1 MSWVS
6 TNPIFF
12 QHYLLNTIFWLTQN
26 FKVHFSLLLFS
37 PSFWWHIKAESYKCI
52 LKYITYVYWNVFCK
66 IFATYSRHMKT
77 VNWKWI
83 LKYITH
89 VYWKTFC
96 SMFATYS
103 STHIRNIFTTYLS
116 ITYMYTG
123 VQAIYRNASE
133 NPCGYTHAFAP
144 YSRLHMYIQV
154 LQRYSATP
162 QKIILGMPA
171 YARLEM
177 QPSEVLTYAEL
188 VAQNPQV

>member
-83 LKYITH
+83 LKYI
-89 VYWKTFC
+89 
-96 SMFATYS
+96 
-103 STHIRNIFTTYLS
+103 NILH
-116 ITYMYTG
+116 MYTG
-123 VQAIYRNASE
+123 KHFVVCSRHIQVHIYVIYLRRIWALHICIQVFKQYTATPRKIRVGIPTHSRHIQDYTCIYRCCSDIVQRPKKLFWA
-133 NPCGYTHAFAP
+133 CQHMHA
-144 YSRLHMYIQV
+144 
-154 LQRYSATP
+154 
-162 QKIILGMPA
+162 
-171 YARLEM
+171 
-177 QPSEVLTYAEL
+177 
-188 VAQNPQV
+188 